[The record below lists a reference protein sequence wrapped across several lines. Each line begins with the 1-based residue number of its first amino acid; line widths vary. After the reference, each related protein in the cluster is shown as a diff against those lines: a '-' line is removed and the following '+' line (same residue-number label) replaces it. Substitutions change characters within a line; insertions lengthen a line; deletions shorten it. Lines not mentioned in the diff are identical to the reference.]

1 MSSPPSAKSAAE
13 KNGSLTASSETD
25 TQETEAGMNASESS
39 TELSV
44 EDDGLDAN
52 DVIDILS
59 NERRRLLWRYLRQE
73 CPEGD
78 LSDASRQIAAW
89 ENGTTVEEVDYDERK
104 SVYTSL
110 HQFHCPKMEEAGLI
124 EFDKR
129 ESVVRAVSEEPE
141 EFVVEVEPDVNQA
154 LIHLRDGRLF
164 PFGWCKFLWY
174 RRQIDALR
182 VIIMGVIKSYQ
193 QRGID
198 AIFYVRTIEE
208 GARKGYRWGE
218 MSWILEDNLP
228 MRQTMESLGGTIYK
242 TYRIYD
248 LEL

>member
-141 EFVVEVEPDVNQA
+141 EFVVEVEPDVDQA
-154 LIHLRDGRLF
+154 LSTTFIALGAATGVIVGSWG
-164 PFGWCKFLWY
+164 FGLPVFGDLTLAAVLLATGIGAVPAVFVY
-174 RRQIDALR
+174 SLLVRTNYDVTLPDALSR
-182 VIIMGVIKSYQ
+182 L
-193 QRGID
+193 D
-198 AIFYVRTIEE
+198 A
-208 GARKGYRWGE
+208 
-218 MSWILEDNLP
+218 
-228 MRQTMESLGGTIYK
+228 
-242 TYRIYD
+242 
-248 LEL
+248 

>member
-1 MSSPPSAKSAAE
+1 MSSPPSAESAAE

-25 TQETEAGMNASESS
+25 TQETEAGMNASESN
-39 TELSV
+39 TELAV

-89 ENGTTVEEVDYDERK
+89 ENGTTVDEVDYDERK

-110 HQFHCPKMEEAGLI
+110 HQFHCPKMEDAGLI

-129 ESVVRAVSEEPE
+129 DSVVRAVSEEPE
-141 EFVVEVEPDVNQA
+141 EFVVEVEPDVDRA
-154 LIHLRDGRLF
+154 LSTTFIALGTATGVIIGAWT
-164 PFGWCKFLWY
+164 FGLPVFGDLTLAAVLLATGIGAIPAVFVY
-174 RRQIDALR
+174 SLLVRTNYDVTLPDALSR
-182 VIIMGVIKSYQ
+182 L
-193 QRGID
+193 D
-198 AIFYVRTIEE
+198 T
-208 GARKGYRWGE
+208 
-218 MSWILEDNLP
+218 
-228 MRQTMESLGGTIYK
+228 
-242 TYRIYD
+242 
-248 LEL
+248 